1 MTYIRLLVIS
11 ISCILSLNALAGTPI
26 NVVELLEVSYS
37 SPPDVTPKPTV
48 TTKQLTK
55 IDGIVENGVFKSAF
69 HGFQLKIPSVA
80 GSTQIRVIHSLVSR
94 RPDGSPITG
103 NVMFFPNDSYGASAL
118 VVTRLR
124 DDRPKSSEYILAQFT
139 PQNEAA
145 LAKMEEQGVS
155 YKQISTLFG
164 TTLQRSIKNSRISQY
179 FPYKVTVGAVDGV
192 NTVGISRFAV
202 IGDFLCEFVVIA
214 DSRYVTDVSK
224 LQSAAEAELDSLM
237 SYLVKVPQLP

>member
-1 MTYIRLLVIS
+1 
-11 ISCILSLNALAGTPI
+11 
-26 NVVELLEVSYS
+26 
-37 SPPDVTPKPTV
+37 
-48 TTKQLTK
+48 
-55 IDGIVENGVFKSAF
+55 
-69 HGFQLKIPSVA
+69 
-80 GSTQIRVIHSLVSR
+80 
-94 RPDGSPITG
+94 
-103 NVMFFPNDSYGASAL
+103 
-118 VVTRLR
+118 
-124 DDRPKSSEYILAQFT
+124 
-139 PQNEAA
+139 
-145 LAKMEEQGVS
+145 MEEQGVS

-237 SYLVKVPQLP
+237 NSLVKVPQLP